1 LPYSVPTLADL
12 LNRIGAAW
20 RANFPGA
27 DTNLRNS
34 PDRAFVSAIARST
47 NEDMSFLQWLGLQLF
62 PFSAATEYLER
73 WAGFRNVARK
83 PASRA
88 AGTVT
93 FAGATPAMTAPAG
106 TRLQT
111 ADGTIT
117 VELTADAT
125 ADGSGNASAAARS
138 IAGGAGTNI
147 GTGTLLTFIGTP
159 AGFPDTGT
167 VGATFAGGADAETD
181 NQLRLR
187 TQRIYSQ
194 PSFGG
199 NQDDWQNAAL
209 AVAGVTRV
217 FTSPAVPTPGA
228 VTIWPLFD
236 AIRTNGIPSGTD
248 AWYRPGTGPSA
259 GEGGAGDQR
268 AVLDAVLATRPV
280 CAHVYVGAAAT
291 QALDITLSGLTA
303 LNDQVK
309 ANVAAEIANMLIAR
323 LAQADQQSNGIG
335 ALTTG
340 YTIYLE
346 CIASAV
352 QLAAGVRKFDLT
364 LPASD
369 VVVPAGTI
377 AVPGLITYA

>member
-1 LPYSVPTLADL
+1 MFSVPSLTDL

-34 PDRAFVSAIARST
+34 PDRAFVSVIARST

-62 PFSAATEYLER
+62 PFSAAAEYLER
-73 WAGFRNVARK
+73 WAGFKNVARK
-83 PASRA
+83 PASQG

-93 FAGATPAMTAPAG
+93 FAGATPTMTVPSGAQ
-106 TRLQT
+106 LQT
-111 ADGTIT
+111 SDGTIT
-117 VELTADAT
+117 IELTADAT
-125 ADGSGNASAAARS
+125 ADGSGNATAAARS

-147 GTGTLLTFIGTP
+147 GTGTVLTFIGTP
-159 AGFPDTGT
+159 SGFPDTGT

-187 TQRIYSQ
+187 TQRVYSQ

-199 NQDDWQNAAL
+199 NQDDWQNATL
-209 AVAGVTRV
+209 AFAGVTRV
-217 FTSPAVPTPGA
+217 YTSPAVPTPGA
-228 VTIWPLFD
+228 VTIWPLLD

-259 GEGGAGDQR
+259 GEGGSGDQR
-268 AVLDAVLATRPV
+268 AILDAVLATRPV
-280 CAHVYVGAAAT
+280 CAHVYVSASAT
-291 QALDITLSGLTA
+291 QALNITLTGLTT
-303 LNDQVK
+303 LSDQVK
-309 ANVAAEIANMLIAR
+309 ANIAAELANMLIAK

-346 CIASAV
+346 WIASAV

-364 LPASD
+364 LPAAD

-377 AVPGLITYA
+377 AVLGIVTYA